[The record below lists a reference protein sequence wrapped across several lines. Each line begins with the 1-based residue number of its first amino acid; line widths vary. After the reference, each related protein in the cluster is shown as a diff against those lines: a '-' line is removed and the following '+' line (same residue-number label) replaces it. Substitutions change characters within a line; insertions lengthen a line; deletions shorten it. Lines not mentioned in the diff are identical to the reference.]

1 MTASITND
9 LDIAVVTCVVD
20 VGVSVQDCWQ
30 RIGSFADA
38 GKFLDV
44 PSKLVAGNG
53 DIGSFRQIGEAI
65 LEVMVGQSG
74 ASYTYAQTQGPMA
87 QFLYHGCVALTA
99 TGPNSCTL
107 TYTIS
112 YNEEQMDTAHRTA
125 ERSRIA
131 GRFRSAV
138 EAMKRVAEAAV

>member
-1 MTASITND
+1 MTVSITND

-20 VGVSVQDCWQ
+20 VGVSAHDCWQ

-53 DIGSFRQIGEAI
+53 NIGSFRQIGEAI

-99 TGPNSCTL
+99 TGPASCTL
-107 TYTIS
+107 SYTIS
-112 YNEEQMDTAHRTA
+112 YNEGQMDAARRVA

-131 GRFRSAV
+131 GRFQGAA

>member
-1 MTASITND
+1 M
-9 LDIAVVTCVVD
+9 VTCVV
-20 VGVSVQDCWQ
+20 GVWVSAHDCWQ

-53 DIGSFRQIGEAI
+53 NIGSFRQIGEAI

-74 ASYTYAQTQGPMA
+74 ASYTYAPTQGPMA
-87 QFLYHGCVALTA
+87 QFLYHGCAALTA
-99 TGPNSCTL
+99 TGPASCTL
-107 TYTIS
+107 S
-112 YNEEQMDTAHRTA
+112 YNEGQMDAARRVA

-131 GRFRSAV
+131 GRFQGAA